1 MNTFLNELR
10 NETNYGFTENGEVK
24 HLTTKSDVLD
34 MFSLCGAFRNRSEDD
49 CITKFK
55 NALAEDEKLAMKCLF
70 YLGDCR
76 GGQGE
81 RRFFRV
87 CFKWLAINHPKIA
100 SRNMELIPEYRR
112 WDDLIYSCVDTPLEE
127 KALAFIKKQIELDVT
142 CKTPSLLAK
151 WLPSENASSKDTKRM
166 GNIVRAYLG
175 LTHKQYR
182 VLLAEL
188 RTRINIVEKLMSE
201 NRWDQ
206 IEFDK
211 IPSKAGLIYKNAFAR
226 RDIIAKKYETFA
238 KDKTTKVNADTLYPY
253 EIVRKAIGSYHPS
266 EVDRAML
273 DKYWENQKDV
283 LEGKPANM
291 LCVCDTSGSM
301 TWGGAGTVKPIDMAI
316 GLSMYTAERAK
327 GAFNGYYISFSSRPQ
342 LIRIEGTDF
351 YDKVM
356 RIYNTNL
363 CSDTNLE
370 AVFDLLYK
378 TALNSNPED
387 MMDTIIVIS
396 DMEINH
402 ISTGNWRNQDKV
414 VTGMESIRAKWAA
427 AGLKLP
433 RLVYWNV
440 NARNDTFLDFG
451 PNVSFVSGSS
461 PSIFTQIVT
470 GKTGFQ
476 LMLEVLNSKRYEPV
490 G

>member
-1 MNTFLNELR
+1 MSDIEL
-10 NETNYGFTENGEVK
+10 
-24 HLTTKSDVLD
+24 
-34 MFSLCGAFRNRSEDD
+34 
-49 CITKFK
+49 I
-55 NALAEDEKLAMKCLF
+55 
-70 YLGDCR
+70 
-76 GGQGE
+76 
-81 RRFFRV
+81 
-87 CFKWLAINHPKIA
+87 FKWLK
-100 SRNMELIPEYRR
+100 
-112 WDDLIYSCVDTPLEE
+112 
-127 KALAFIKKQIELDVT
+127 
-142 CKTPSLLAK
+142 
-151 WLPSENASSKDTKRM
+151 SENASSKETKRL
-166 GNIVRAYLG
+166 GNITREFLG

-182 VLLAEL
+182 QLLTFGREKTKVLE
-188 RTRINIVEKLMSE
+188 TLMSA
-201 NRWDQ
+201 NKWDS
-206 IEFDK
+206 IDFSK

-253 EIVRKAIGSYHPS
+253 EIVRKAISSYNPS

-301 TWGGAGTVKPIDMAI
+301 TWGGTGTVKPIDMAI

-356 RIYNTNL
+356 RIYRTNL

-387 MMDTIIVIS
+387 MMDTIVVIS

-402 ISTGNWRNQDKV
+402 ISTGNWWNQDKV
-414 VTGMESIRAKWAA
+414 MTGMESIRAKWAA

-470 GKTGFQ
+470 GKTGLD
-476 LMLEVLNSKRYEPV
+476 LMLEVLMSDRYKAV
-490 G
+490 VA